1 MKIKIRI
8 SYIKYTF
15 YKIQFEISLDEC
27 NNFSSRNLITIFFF
41 LQENY
46 SYLSIYYPLCELFNF
61 SLSLKS
67 ILKIDVYE
75 QVNIADEACDR
86 H

>member
-15 YKIQFEISLDEC
+15 YKIRFEISFDEC
-27 NNFSSRNLITIFFF
+27 NNFSSRSLITIFFF
-41 LQENY
+41 CKKIIH
-46 SYLSIYYPLCELFNF
+46 IYRFIILCELFNF